1 LDGEATLQLNVV
13 ELLEPAFISN
23 FTIISV
29 DLYRIKPG
37 EPRTLLE
44 VKNLATPIDIK
55 FSE

>member
-1 LDGEATLQLNVV
+1 MDGEATLQLNVV